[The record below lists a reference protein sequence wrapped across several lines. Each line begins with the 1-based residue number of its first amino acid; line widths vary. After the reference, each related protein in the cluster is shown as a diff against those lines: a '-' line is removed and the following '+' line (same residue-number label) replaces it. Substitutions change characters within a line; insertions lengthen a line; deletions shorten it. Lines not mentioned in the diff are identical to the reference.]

1 MFACS
6 VALAAAVAEQSGSGA
21 RVPAVWGAG
30 PRRLGGAEEHLAD
43 DVTEGRA
50 WRGLGRGAVPLH
62 QRLAEAC
69 QGAELVQLCGEQ
81 SWARELCAL
90 EQRLSRVLSSRQ
102 GSSDVPSR

>member
-30 PRRLGGAEEHLAD
+30 PRRLGGADEHLAD

-50 WRGLGRGAVPLH
+50 WRGLGGGLARFTRGWQEHVREQNSCSSVGRRAGPVSSVP
-62 QRLAEAC
+62 
-69 QGAELVQLCGEQ
+69 
-81 SWARELCAL
+81 W
-90 EQRLSRVLSSRQ
+90 SS
-102 GSSDVPSR
+102 V